1 MSRRSDEATLLDIAQ
16 AGRRI
21 ATSIEGMQADDF
33 RHDLKTQAAV
43 QNQITVIGEA
53 AKNLSSEFRQMHAD
67 IPWNTI
73 ARMRDRLI
81 HGYLTVD
88 INVVWDTAQGGI
100 PQLLAAIKPLISG
113 QYVWNPQS
121 NETERRV

>member
-21 ATSIEGMQADDF
+21 AAFIEGMHADEF

-43 QNQITVIGEA
+43 QHQIMVIGEA
-53 AKNLSSEFRQMHAD
+53 AKNLSAEFRQTHAG

-88 INVVWDTAQGGI
+88 INVVWDTAQDGI
-100 PQLLAAIKPLISG
+100 PQLLAAVEPLLSG
-113 QYVWNPQS
+113 Q
-121 NETERRV
+121 